1 MPRAARIP
9 LRARHGTGRFGCAQ
23 TRPSVAIM
31 TAPSGAS
38 SMRIGLF
45 YQIQVPKPWTAQS
58 EAQRIY
64 EALEQIPYAEEQGF
78 DSVWFSEHHFRP
90 VWSHNSA
97 PDLTLAAVSQRTSRI
112 RLGIGVVLAP
122 IHHPLHV
129 AQRMATLDILEPW
142 PGRCRD
148 RPHRLSL
155 PAHPVRHRSEG
166 HARHVAGIR
175 RGIAAPVDREGDLL
189 RRNLLQN
196 PASRGPAEAGAKPA
210 SAAVVGLRQ
219 RRDGAADR
227 QPRDGRAVRRRG
239 RPQPCPRAD
248 GAVPRGSAHS
258 ARAMGRQRRR
268 APR

>member
-1 MPRAARIP
+1 
-9 LRARHGTGRFGCAQ
+9 
-23 TRPSVAIM
+23 
-31 TAPSGAS
+31 
-38 SMRIGLF
+38 MRIGLF

-97 PDLTLAAVSQRTSRI
+97 PDLTLAAVEPAHQ
-112 RLGIGVVLAP
+112 P
-122 IHHPLHV
+122 HPARHRRG
-129 AQRMATLDILEPW
+129 AGADPPPAACRAAHGDARHTEPR

-166 HARHVAGIR
+166 HPRHVAGIR
-175 RGIAAPVDREGDLL
+175 RSVAADLDRGGDLL
-189 RRNLLQN
+189 RRDLLQD
-196 PASRGPAEAGAKPA
+196 PAPRGPAEAGAAAA

-227 QPRDGRAVRRRG
+227 QPRDGRAVRRRR
-239 RPQPCPRAD
+239 RPRPRPRAD
-248 GAVPRGSAHS
+248 GAVSRRLAHG
-258 ARAMGRQRRR
+258 ARQWSPRRR